1 MLYTSKEAEQAAVL
15 QVANAMC
22 AAIRTAPKAKGQD
35 YLDCC
40 IVTGKEQAELARKMD
55 ELSKAYDAAFLMR
68 DAGNIRTRN
77 AVVLVGVK
85 NVRRGLG
92 SLCGYCGFDDCAA
105 CTEAGAEC
113 VYGPMD
119 LGIAVGSAVAVAA
132 NAHVDNRIMFSAGRA
147 AMELG
152 FLGSDYGCMVAIPL
166 SVSGKSP
173 YFDRKSSK

>member
-1 MLYTSKEAEQAAVL
+1 MLYTSKEAEQAAIL
-15 QVANAMC
+15 QVANEMC
-22 AAIRTAPKAKGQD
+22 AAIRTAPKTKGQD

-40 IVTGKEQAELARKMD
+40 IVTGKKQAELAQKME

-68 DAGNIRTRN
+68 DAGNIRSSS

-85 NVRRGLG
+85 NVCRGLNK
-92 SLCGYCGFDDCAA
+92 LCGYCGFDDCAA

-113 VYGPMD
+113 VYGPID
-119 LGIAVGSAVAVAA
+119 LGIAVGSATAVASA
-132 NAHVDNRIMFSAGRA
+132 AHIDNRVMFSAGRA

-152 FLGSDYGCMVAIPL
+152 YLGSDYGCMLAIPL

-173 YFDRKSSK
+173 FFDRK